1 MAIQWPLVLFS
12 LLAGAGGA
20 MLAFAGL
27 SQLLGGSRTVRRR
40 AVWCALAL
48 FVIGGLCSVAHL
60 ASPLNAISAV
70 TNLLSFSGISIE
82 LMLLGASFIA
92 GAAYLVLTREEG
104 RDGAVRV
111 VAVLAVIFG
120 VAIGFFCGH
129 GYVIDAQPTWST
141 ETLPLAYLGTSLAL
155 GAFAYALVAAAT
167 KTPADKAAS
176 AEELGGKLWPAVLV
190 CAVVDAVGILAYGL
204 FLGLDAVAA
213 QGVLFWGGAV
223 ACGVVG
229 VLACAID
236 LLEDRASLYR
246 LLASLYYQP
255 LSEEQIDA
263 LAASDLAGLAGDSES
278 PFAPAYRDLHGALR
292 LRHTGTKEELAA
304 DFTGAFYGIRTR
316 EGRTAQPFESL
327 FRTQGPGQL
336 MGEARSE
343 VYRELRAHQLRVPEG
358 VDLPEDHLSF
368 IFAYLGRLCD
378 DAAAALRAGNEGQA
392 AELLE
397 RQRSFFRAHVASWVR
412 DFLAQA
418 RLMVETRFY
427 RGVLALTEAFVAEEE
442 RSFEEAASAAA

>member
-92 GAAYLVLTREEG
+92 GAVYLVLTREEG

-229 VLACAID
+229 VLACAI
-236 LLEDRASLYR
+236 AGMT
-246 LLASLYYQP
+246 
-255 LSEEQIDA
+255 A
-263 LAASDLAGLAGDSES
+263 LAAK
-278 PFAPAYRDLHGALR
+278 APAALAVAGVACAAIGGMALR
-292 LRHTGTKEELAA
+292 MLMWACATGYLNL
-304 DFTGAFYGIRTR
+304 FSHGI
-316 EGRTAQPFESL
+316 PSVML
-327 FRTQGPGQL
+327 NL
-336 MGEARSE
+336 
-343 VYRELRAHQLRVPEG
+343 
-358 VDLPEDHLSF
+358 
-368 IFAYLGRLCD
+368 
-378 DAAAALRAGNEGQA
+378 
-392 AELLE
+392 
-397 RQRSFFRAHVASWVR
+397 
-412 DFLAQA
+412 
-418 RLMVETRFY
+418 
-427 RGVLALTEAFVAEEE
+427 
-442 RSFEEAASAAA
+442 

>member
-92 GAAYLVLTREEG
+92 GAAYLVLTREED

-167 KTPADKAAS
+167 GRQSGQRRGA
-176 AEELGGKLWPAVLV
+176 GRQ
-190 CAVVDAVGILAYGL
+190 
-204 FLGLDAVAA
+204 AVA
-213 QGVLFWGGAV
+213 G
-223 ACGVVG
+223 
-229 VLACAID
+229 
-236 LLEDRASLYR
+236 RA
-246 LLASLYYQP
+246 
-255 LSEEQIDA
+255 
-263 LAASDLAGLAGDSES
+263 
-278 PFAPAYRDLHGALR
+278 R
-292 LRHTGTKEELAA
+292 LR
-304 DFTGAFYGIRTR
+304 RR
-316 EGRTAQPFESL
+316 GRRGHS
-327 FRTQGPGQL
+327 R
-336 MGEARSE
+336 
-343 VYRELRAHQLRVPEG
+343 LRAVPR
-358 VDLPEDHLSF
+358 P
-368 IFAYLGRLCD
+368 
-378 DAAAALRAGNEGQA
+378 
-392 AELLE
+392 
-397 RQRSFFRAHVASWVR
+397 
-412 DFLAQA
+412 
-418 RLMVETRFY
+418 
-427 RGVLALTEAFVAEEE
+427 
-442 RSFEEAASAAA
+442 

>member
-190 CAVVDAVGILAYGL
+190 CAVVDARGH
-204 FLGLDAVAA
+204 
-213 QGVLFWGGAV
+213 
-223 ACGVVG
+223 
-229 VLACAID
+229 
-236 LLEDRASLYR
+236 S
-246 LLASLYYQP
+246 
-255 LSEEQIDA
+255 
-263 LAASDLAGLAGDSES
+263 
-278 PFAPAYRDLHGALR
+278 R
-292 LRHTGTKEELAA
+292 LRA
-304 DFTGAFYGIRTR
+304 
-316 EGRTAQPFESL
+316 
-327 FRTQGPGQL
+327 
-336 MGEARSE
+336 
-343 VYRELRAHQLRVPEG
+343 VPR
-358 VDLPEDHLSF
+358 P
-368 IFAYLGRLCD
+368 
-378 DAAAALRAGNEGQA
+378 
-392 AELLE
+392 
-397 RQRSFFRAHVASWVR
+397 
-412 DFLAQA
+412 
-418 RLMVETRFY
+418 
-427 RGVLALTEAFVAEEE
+427 
-442 RSFEEAASAAA
+442 

>member
-1 MAIQWPLVLFS
+1 
-12 LLAGAGGA
+12 

-129 GYVIDAQPTWST
+129 GYVIDAQPTWGT

-229 VLACAID
+229 VLACAI
-236 LLEDRASLYR
+236 AGMT
-246 LLASLYYQP
+246 
-255 LSEEQIDA
+255 A
-263 LAASDLAGLAGDSES
+263 LAAK
-278 PFAPAYRDLHGALR
+278 APAALAVAGVACAAIGGVALR
-292 LRHTGTKEELAA
+292 MLMWACATGYLNL
-304 DFTGAFYGIRTR
+304 FSHGI
-316 EGRTAQPFESL
+316 PSVML
-327 FRTQGPGQL
+327 NL
-336 MGEARSE
+336 
-343 VYRELRAHQLRVPEG
+343 
-358 VDLPEDHLSF
+358 
-368 IFAYLGRLCD
+368 
-378 DAAAALRAGNEGQA
+378 
-392 AELLE
+392 
-397 RQRSFFRAHVASWVR
+397 
-412 DFLAQA
+412 
-418 RLMVETRFY
+418 
-427 RGVLALTEAFVAEEE
+427 
-442 RSFEEAASAAA
+442 

>member
-48 FVIGGLCSVAHL
+48 LVIGGLCSVAHL

-82 LMLLGASFIA
+82 LMLLGANVIV

-167 KTPADKAAS
+167 KTPADEAANGAAAS
-176 AEELGGKLWPAVLV
+176 AVELGGKLWPAVLV

-213 QGVLFWGGAV
+213 QGALFWGGAV

-229 VLACAID
+229 VLACAI
-236 LLEDRASLYR
+236 AGMT
-246 LLASLYYQP
+246 
-255 LSEEQIDA
+255 A
-263 LAASDLAGLAGDSES
+263 LAAKAPLPLAVAGV
-278 PFAPAYRDLHGALR
+278 ACAAIGGVALR
-292 LRHTGTKEELAA
+292 MLMWACATGYIDL
-304 DFTGAFYGIRTR
+304 FSHGI
-316 EGRTAQPFESL
+316 PSVML
-327 FRTQGPGQL
+327 
-336 MGEARSE
+336 
-343 VYRELRAHQLRVPEG
+343 
-358 VDLPEDHLSF
+358 HL
-368 IFAYLGRLCD
+368 
-378 DAAAALRAGNEGQA
+378 
-392 AELLE
+392 
-397 RQRSFFRAHVASWVR
+397 
-412 DFLAQA
+412 
-418 RLMVETRFY
+418 
-427 RGVLALTEAFVAEEE
+427 
-442 RSFEEAASAAA
+442 

>member
-40 AVWCALAL
+40 AAWCALAL

-141 ETLPLAYLGTSLAL
+141 ETLPLAL

-167 KTPADKAAS
+167 KTPAGKAAS

-229 VLACAID
+229 VLACAI
-236 LLEDRASLYR
+236 AGMT
-246 LLASLYYQP
+246 
-255 LSEEQIDA
+255 A
-263 LAASDLAGLAGDSES
+263 LAAK
-278 PFAPAYRDLHGALR
+278 APAALAVAGVACAAIGGVALR
-292 LRHTGTKEELAA
+292 MLMWACATGYLNL
-304 DFTGAFYGIRTR
+304 FSHGI
-316 EGRTAQPFESL
+316 PSVML
-327 FRTQGPGQL
+327 NL
-336 MGEARSE
+336 
-343 VYRELRAHQLRVPEG
+343 
-358 VDLPEDHLSF
+358 
-368 IFAYLGRLCD
+368 
-378 DAAAALRAGNEGQA
+378 
-392 AELLE
+392 
-397 RQRSFFRAHVASWVR
+397 
-412 DFLAQA
+412 
-418 RLMVETRFY
+418 
-427 RGVLALTEAFVAEEE
+427 
-442 RSFEEAASAAA
+442 

>member
-155 GAFAYALVAAAT
+155 GGLRHLAGGFLH
-167 KTPADKAAS
+167 
-176 AEELGGKLWPAVLV
+176 LGGRDQ
-190 CAVVDAVGILAYGL
+190 DAGRQSGQRRGAGRQ
-204 FLGLDAVAA
+204 AVA
-213 QGVLFWGGAV
+213 G
-223 ACGVVG
+223 
-229 VLACAID
+229 
-236 LLEDRASLYR
+236 RA
-246 LLASLYYQP
+246 
-255 LSEEQIDA
+255 
-263 LAASDLAGLAGDSES
+263 
-278 PFAPAYRDLHGALR
+278 R
-292 LRHTGTKEELAA
+292 LR
-304 DFTGAFYGIRTR
+304 RR
-316 EGRTAQPFESL
+316 GRRGHS
-327 FRTQGPGQL
+327 R
-336 MGEARSE
+336 
-343 VYRELRAHQLRVPEG
+343 LRAVPR
-358 VDLPEDHLSF
+358 P
-368 IFAYLGRLCD
+368 
-378 DAAAALRAGNEGQA
+378 
-392 AELLE
+392 
-397 RQRSFFRAHVASWVR
+397 
-412 DFLAQA
+412 
-418 RLMVETRFY
+418 
-427 RGVLALTEAFVAEEE
+427 
-442 RSFEEAASAAA
+442 

>member
-129 GYVIDAQPTWST
+129 GQDAGRQS
-141 ETLPLAYLGTSLAL
+141 GQRR
-155 GAFAYALVAAAT
+155 GA
-167 KTPADKAAS
+167 
-176 AEELGGKLWPAVLV
+176 GRQ
-190 CAVVDAVGILAYGL
+190 
-204 FLGLDAVAA
+204 AVA
-213 QGVLFWGGAV
+213 G
-223 ACGVVG
+223 
-229 VLACAID
+229 
-236 LLEDRASLYR
+236 RA
-246 LLASLYYQP
+246 
-255 LSEEQIDA
+255 
-263 LAASDLAGLAGDSES
+263 
-278 PFAPAYRDLHGALR
+278 R
-292 LRHTGTKEELAA
+292 LR
-304 DFTGAFYGIRTR
+304 RR
-316 EGRTAQPFESL
+316 GRRGHS
-327 FRTQGPGQL
+327 R
-336 MGEARSE
+336 
-343 VYRELRAHQLRVPEG
+343 LRAVPR
-358 VDLPEDHLSF
+358 P
-368 IFAYLGRLCD
+368 
-378 DAAAALRAGNEGQA
+378 
-392 AELLE
+392 
-397 RQRSFFRAHVASWVR
+397 
-412 DFLAQA
+412 
-418 RLMVETRFY
+418 
-427 RGVLALTEAFVAEEE
+427 
-442 RSFEEAASAAA
+442 